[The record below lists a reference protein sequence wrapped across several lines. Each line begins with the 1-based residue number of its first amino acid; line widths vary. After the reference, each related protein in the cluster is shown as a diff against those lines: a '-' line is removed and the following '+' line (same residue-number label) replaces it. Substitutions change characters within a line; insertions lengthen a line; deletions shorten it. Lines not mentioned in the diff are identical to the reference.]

1 MHRASV
7 TPIITFILMAA
18 SVIMLLSFANTTNLF
33 SNTVAM
39 AQGSDAD
46 NSYSSYPTNDKKY
59 ECRTGPFEGFFVS
72 SVEFCKFNKFNDKDD
87 DRKDH
92 SRDNNNNSTGTQ
104 GPPGP
109 QGPIGP
115 QGPQGLP
122 GPQG

>member
-72 SVEFCKFNKFNDKDD
+72 SVEFSKHIKFDNKND
-87 DRKDH
+87 R
-92 SRDNNNNSTGTQ
+92 NNKV
-104 GPPGP
+104 GP
-109 QGPIGP
+109 QGQKVTLEQQEQ
-115 QGPQGLP
+115 QGHQVKAL
-122 GPQG
+122 

>member
-1 MHRASV
+1 
-7 TPIITFILMAA
+7 MAA

-72 SVEFCKFNKFNDKDD
+72 SVEFSKHIKFDNKND
-87 DRKDH
+87 R
-92 SRDNNNNSTGTQ
+92 NNKV
-104 GPPGP
+104 GP
-109 QGPIGP
+109 QGPAGL
-115 QGPQGLP
+115 QGPQGQKVTLEQQEQ
-122 GPQG
+122 QGHQVKAL